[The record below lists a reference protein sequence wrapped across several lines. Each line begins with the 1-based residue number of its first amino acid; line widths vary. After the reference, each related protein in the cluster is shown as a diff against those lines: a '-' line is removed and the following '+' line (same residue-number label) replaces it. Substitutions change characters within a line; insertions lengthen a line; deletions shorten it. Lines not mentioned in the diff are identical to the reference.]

1 MYLSRERKRKL
12 KRIKIQIRLKESD
25 PQYTKYTREKIEKMN
40 MAEETKKGLLER
52 GNEISVKRFDM
63 AYNKV
68 I

>member
-1 MYLSRERKRKL
+1 
-12 KRIKIQIRLKESD
+12 
-25 PQYTKYTREKIEKMN
+25 

-63 AYNKV
+63 AYHKV

>member
-1 MYLSRERKRKL
+1 
-12 KRIKIQIRLKESD
+12 
-25 PQYTKYTREKIEKMN
+25 

-52 GNEISVKRFDM
+52 VNEISVKRFDT